1 MAKHTPL
8 HMATMRG
15 NSRVVECLVGYGA
28 SLNAADSDEDT
39 ALHLVLDKKEV
50 DAPSSE
56 TPELKKV
63 SQCNLE
69 FL

>member
-1 MAKHTPL
+1 
-8 HMATMRG
+8 MRG

-39 ALHLVLDKKEV
+39 ALHLILDKKEV

-63 SQCNLE
+63 
-69 FL
+69 F